1 MSRPIPASHAE
12 ALQQQVPVQ
21 LRQVFGLRRL
31 RPGQRDVIDRALRGL
46 STLAVMPTG
55 AGKSLCYQLPATLL
69 DGVTVVVSPLIALMQ
84 DQCDKLQQLGVA
96 AVQLNSAVDA
106 EQTAAAEQAI
116 GDGSARIAF
125 VTPERLVEPAF
136 MALLAQR
143 HIGLLVV
150 DEAHCISHWGHD
162 FRPAFTEV
170 GTMLPALG
178 SPPVLALTAT
188 ASDEVTADIAR
199 QLCIPAAGVLTGSSY
214 RANLQFSVETVN
226 DEAGKLRRTIELLSA
241 EPGSAI
247 VYAATVKAAEQV
259 HAALREAGLS
269 AGLYH
274 GQLRVAERQAAQQAF
289 MAGDDDGGR
298 LMVATNAFGLGIDK
312 PDIRLVLHY
321 QLPAGLDVYYQE
333 AGRAGRDGVPARCQ
347 LLYLPSDRAVQQF
360 FLNSRY
366 PTVDDGVKLLAT
378 LDTDPGDEPWTLA
391 RLKTRLQRPVTKL
404 RVLLNLMRRQRWVDI
419 DARGGVHVRDGA
431 AAMDGIEALLSRYA
445 EKSEADQQRL
455 EQVVSYA
462 QTGGCRWRMLLEGF
476 EEVPA
481 FQRCGSCDNCR
492 RMAAFDSR
500 AAQEEAVDDLPAG
513 PVAAAIGA
521 AVAAEAPVLKP
532 AVAASPTTRFQAGD
546 TVRVRRYGDGVVTDA
561 TPEAITVD
569 FGGKHKRSFHPDFV
583 RPGPASTGP
592 AAAGTPAVGAIK
604 TVAAAAPA

>member
-1 MSRPIPASHAE
+1 MVRAVSTGRAE
-12 ALQQQVPVQ
+12 ALQQQVQAQ

-31 RPGQRDVIDRALRGL
+31 RPGQRDVIDRALRGQ

-69 DGVTVVVSPLIALMQ
+69 EGITVVVSPLIALMQ

-106 EQTAAAEQAI
+106 EQAAAAEQAI
-116 GDGSARIAF
+116 GDGTARIAF
-125 VTPERLVEPAF
+125 VTPERLVEPGF

-214 RANLQFSVETVN
+214 RPNLHFSVETLN
-226 DEAGKLRRTIELLSA
+226 DEAAKLRRTIELCA
-241 EPGSAI
+241 QEPGSAI
-247 VYAATVKAAEQV
+247 VYTATVKAAEAV
-259 HAALREAGLS
+259 HAALREAGLP

-289 MAGDDDGGR
+289 MAGESDGGR

-312 PDIRLVLHY
+312 ADIRLVLHY

-333 AGRAGRDGVPARCQ
+333 AGRAGRDGAPSRCK
-347 LLYLPSDRAVQQF
+347 LLYLASDRAVQQF

-366 PTVDDGVKLLAT
+366 PTVDDGLKLLAT
-378 LDTDPGDEPWTLA
+378 LDTDSGGEPWTLA
-391 RLKTRLQRPVTKL
+391 RLKERLQRPSTKL
-404 RVLLNLMRRQRWVDI
+404 RVLLNLMRRQRWLDL

-431 AAMDGIEALLSRYA
+431 AAMDGIGALLSRYV
-445 EKSEADQQRL
+445 EKSEQDQERL
-455 EQVVSYA
+455 EQVVYYA
-462 QTGGCRWRMLLEGF
+462 QTGGCRWRTLLEAF
-476 EEVPA
+476 EEPPL

-492 RMAAFDSR
+492 RMLAFESDAARDEPAP
-500 AAQEEAVDDLPAG
+500 AARPALSAT
-513 PVAAAIGA
+513 AAAIA
-521 AVAAEAPVLKP
+521 AATAGSMPPVPSVAPVP
-532 AVAASPTTRFQAGD
+532 ASGPRFQAGD
-546 TVRVRRYGDGVVTDA
+546 AVRVRRYGAGIVTEATADA
-561 TPEAITVD
+561 VTVD
-569 FGGKHKRSFHPDFV
+569 FGGKQRRSFHPDFV
-583 RPGPASTGP
+583 RPGR
-592 AAAGTPAVGAIK
+592 
-604 TVAAAAPA
+604 AAAAASA

>member
-1 MSRPIPASHAE
+1 MVRPVSGGRAD
-12 ALQQQVPVQ
+12 ALPGQVQAQ

-31 RPGQRDVIDRALRGL
+31 RPGQRDVIDRALRGQ

-69 DGVTVVVSPLIALMQ
+69 EGITVVVSPLIALMQ

-96 AVQLNSAVDA
+96 AVQLNSAVDT
-106 EQTAAAEQAI
+106 EQAAAAEQAI
-116 GDGSARIAF
+116 GDGTARIAF
-125 VTPERLVEPAF
+125 VTPERLVEPGF

-214 RANLQFSVETVN
+214 RPNLHFSVETLH
-226 DEAGKLRRTIELLSA
+226 DEAAKLRRAIELCSQ
-241 EPGSAI
+241 ETGSAI
-247 VYAATVKAAEQV
+247 VYAATVKAAEAV
-259 HAALREAGLS
+259 HAALREAGLP

-289 MAGDDDGGR
+289 MAGEADGGR

-312 PDIRLVLHY
+312 ADIRLVLHY

-333 AGRAGRDGVPARCQ
+333 AGRAGRDGEPARCK
-347 LLYLPSDRAVQQF
+347 LLYLASDRAVQQF

-366 PTVDDGVKLLAT
+366 PTVDDGLKLLAT
-378 LDTDPGDEPWTLA
+378 LDTDAGGEPWTLA
-391 RLKTRLQRPVTKL
+391 RLKERLQRPSTKL
-404 RVLLNLMRRQRWVDI
+404 RVLLNLMRRQRWLDL

-431 AAMDGIEALLSRYA
+431 AAIDGIGALLSRYV
-445 EKSEADQQRL
+445 EKSEQDQERL
-455 EQVVSYA
+455 EQVVYYA
-462 QTGGCRWRMLLEGF
+462 QTGGCRWRTLLEAF
-476 EEVPA
+476 EEPPP

-492 RMAAFDSR
+492 RMLAFESDAARD
-500 AAQEEAVDDLPAG
+500 EPAPTAR
-513 PVAAAIGA
+513 PVPSATEA
-521 AVAAEAPVLKP
+521 AVAAATAGGLPPVP
-532 AVAASPTTRFQAGD
+532 ARSPRFQAGD
-546 TVRVRRYGDGVVTDA
+546 AVRVRRYGAGIVTEATADA
-561 TPEAITVD
+561 VTVD
-569 FGGKHKRSFHPDFV
+569 FGGKQRRSFHPDFV
-583 RPGPASTGP
+583 RPGRAP
-592 AAAGTPAVGAIK
+592 AAASA
-604 TVAAAAPA
+604 

>member
-1 MSRPIPASHAE
+1 MARSIPASRAE
-12 ALQQQVPVQ
+12 ALLRQVPQQ
-21 LRQVFGLRRL
+21 LRQAFGLRRL
-31 RPGQRDVIDRALRGL
+31 RPGQRDVIDRVLRGL

-69 DGVTVVVSPLIALMQ
+69 DGITVVVSPLIALMQ

-96 AVQLNSAVDA
+96 AVQLNSAVDP
-106 EQTAAAEQAI
+106 EQALAAEQAI
-116 GDGSARIAF
+116 ADGSARIAF

-136 MALLAQR
+136 MALLTQR

-170 GTMLPALG
+170 GTMLPKLG

-199 QLCIPAAGVLTGSSY
+199 QLDIPAAGVLTGSSY
-214 RANLQFSVETVN
+214 RPNLRFSVETVD
-226 DEAGKLRRTIELLSA
+226 DEAAKLRRTIELLSA
-241 EPGSAI
+241 EAGSAI

-259 HAALREAGLS
+259 HAALREAGLP

-289 MAGDDDGGR
+289 MAGDAEGGR

-333 AGRAGRDGVPARCQ
+333 SGRAGRDGEPARCK
-347 LLYLPSDRAVQQF
+347 LLYLAGDRAVQQF

-366 PTVDDGVKLLAT
+366 PTVDDGLKLLAA
-378 LDTDPGDEPWTLA
+378 LDSDPGSTGEGAWTLA

-404 RVLLNLMRRQRWVDI
+404 RVLLNLMRRQRWLDL
-419 DARGGVHVRDGA
+419 DSGGHIHVRDGA
-431 AAMDGIEALLSRYA
+431 AAMDGIEALLARYV
-445 EKSEADQQRL
+445 EKSEQDQQRL
-455 EQVVSYA
+455 EQVVAYA
-462 QTGGCRWRMLLEGF
+462 QTGACRWRTLLEAF
-476 EEVPA
+476 EEAPP
-481 FQRCGSCDNCR
+481 FQRCGGCDNCR
-492 RMAAFDSR
+492 RMAAFESS
-500 AAQEEAVDDLPAG
+500 APAESAS
-513 PVAAAIGA
+513 PVATAMAAALGDA
-521 AVAAEAPVLKP
+521 APPAATSPAP
-532 AVAASPTTRFQAGD
+532 RFQAGD
-546 TVRVRRYGDGVVTDA
+546 AVRVKRYGAGIVTEA
-561 TPEAITVD
+561 TPEAVTVD
-569 FGGKHKRSFHPDFV
+569 FGGKQRRCFHPDFV
-583 RPGPASTGP
+583 RPSRAAT
-592 AAAGTPAVGAIK
+592 AAA
-604 TVAAAAPA
+604 

>member
-1 MSRPIPASHAE
+1 MVRVVRPPGAPKGEYRRAHPNGHPISASRAE
-12 ALQQQVPVQ
+12 ALQQQVQAQ
-21 LRQVFGLRRL
+21 LQQVFGLRRL
-31 RPGQRDVIDRALRGL
+31 RPGQRAVIDRALRGQ

-84 DQCDKLQQLGVA
+84 DQCDKLRQLGVA
-96 AVQLNSAVDA
+96 AVQLNSAIDP
-106 EQTAAAEQAI
+106 EQAAAAEQAI
-116 GDGSARIAF
+116 GDGTARIAF
-125 VTPERLVEPAF
+125 VTPERLVEPGF

-199 QLCIPAAGVLTGSSY
+199 QLRIPAAGVLTGSSY
-214 RANLQFSVETVN
+214 RPNLHFSVETMN
-226 DEAGKLRRTIELLSA
+226 DEAEKLRRTIELLST

-247 VYAATVKAAEQV
+247 VYAATVKAAEAV
-259 HAALREAGLS
+259 HAALREAGLP

-289 MAGDDDGGR
+289 MAGDSDGGR

-312 PDIRLVLHY
+312 ADIRLVLHY

-333 AGRAGRDGVPARCQ
+333 AGRAGRDGEAARCK
-347 LLYLPSDRAVQQF
+347 LLYLAGDRAVQQF

-366 PTVDDGVKLLAT
+366 PTVDDGLKLLAT
-378 LDTDPGDEPWTLA
+378 LSTPAAEPWTLA
-391 RLKTRLQRPVTKL
+391 LLKARLQRPATKL
-404 RVLLNLMRRQRWVDI
+404 RVLLNLMRRQRWLDV
-419 DARGGVHVRDGA
+419 DARGHIHVRDGA
-431 AAMDGIEALLSRYA
+431 AAMDGIEALLARYV
-445 EKSEADQQRL
+445 EKSEQDQQRL

-462 QTGGCRWRMLLEGF
+462 QTGGCRWRTLLEAF
-476 EEVPA
+476 EEPPP
-481 FQRCGSCDNCR
+481 FQRCGVCDNCG
-492 RMAAFDSR
+492 RMVAFESDASR
-500 AAQEEAVDDLPAG
+500 DDVSSPAPSAVE
-513 PVAAAIGA
+513 A
-521 AVAAEAPVLKP
+521 AVAAAAAHAAAAPAP
-532 AVAASPTTRFQAGD
+532 APSARFQAGD
-546 TVRVRRYGDGVVTDA
+546 AVRVRRYGAGIVIEA
-561 TPEAITVD
+561 TPDAVTVD
-569 FGGKHKRSFHPDFV
+569 FGGKHRRSFHPDFV
-583 RPGPASTGP
+583 RPAP
-592 AAAGTPAVGAIK
+592 AAAAT
-604 TVAAAAPA
+604 AA

>member
-1 MSRPIPASHAE
+1 MARPASASRAE
-12 ALQQQVPVQ
+12 ALQQQVQAQ

-69 DGVTVVVSPLIALMQ
+69 DGITVVVSPLIALMQ
-84 DQCDKLQQLGVA
+84 DQCDKLRQLGIA

-106 EQTAAAEQAI
+106 EQAAAAEQAI
-116 GDGSARIAF
+116 AGGSARIAF
-125 VTPERLVEPAF
+125 VTPERLVEPGF
-136 MALLAQR
+136 MKLLTKR

-178 SPPVLALTAT
+178 SPSVLALTAT

-199 QLCIPAAGVLTGSSY
+199 QLNIPAAGVLTGSSY
-214 RANLQFSVETVN
+214 RPNLHFSVETMN
-226 DEAGKLRRTIELLSA
+226 DEAAKVRRTIELLSD

-247 VYAATVKAAEQV
+247 VYAATVKAAEAV
-259 HAALREAGLS
+259 HAALREAGLP

-289 MAGDDDGGR
+289 MAGVADGGR

-312 PDIRLVLHY
+312 ADIRLVLHY

-333 AGRAGRDGVPARCQ
+333 AGRAGRDGEPARCK
-347 LLYLPSDRAVQQF
+347 LLYLAGDRAVQQF

-366 PTVDDGVKLLAT
+366 PTVDDGLKMLAT
-378 LDTDPGDEPWTLA
+378 LSTEAAEPWTLA
-391 RLKTRLQRPVTKL
+391 GLKTRLQRPATKL
-404 RVLLNLMRRQRWVDI
+404 RVLLNLMRRQRWLDVD
-419 DARGGVHVRDGA
+419 GGGRIHVADGA
-431 AAMDGIEALLSRYA
+431 AAMDGIEALLARYV
-445 EKSEADQQRL
+445 EKSEQDQQRL
-455 EQVVSYA
+455 EQVVFYA
-462 QTGGCRWRMLLEGF
+462 QTGGCRWRTLLEAF
-476 EEVPA
+476 EEPPF

-492 RMAAFDSR
+492 RMAAFESDASSSD
-500 AAQEEAVDDLPAG
+500 AAPPA
-513 PVAAAIGA
+513 PAAPT
-521 AVAAEAPVLKP
+521 APAP
-532 AVAASPTTRFQAGD
+532 ASPPRAGGSAPHDASTARFRAGD
-546 TVRVRRYGDGVVTDA
+546 AVRVRRYGAGIVTEATADA
-561 TPEAITVD
+561 VTVD
-569 FGGKHKRSFHPDFV
+569 FGGKQRRCFHPDFV
-583 RPGPASTGP
+583 RPGR
-592 AAAGTPAVGAIK
+592 AAAVATAVA
-604 TVAAAAPA
+604 

>member
-1 MSRPIPASHAE
+1 MARSVPASRAE
-12 ALQQQVPVQ
+12 ALLRQVPQQ
-21 LRQVFGLRRL
+21 LRQAFGLRRL
-31 RPGQRDVIDRALRGL
+31 RPGQRDVIDRVLRGL

-69 DGVTVVVSPLIALMQ
+69 DGITVVVSPLIALMQ

-96 AVQLNSAVDA
+96 AVQLNSAVDP
-106 EQTAAAEQAI
+106 EQALAAEQAI
-116 GDGSARIAF
+116 ADGSARIAF

-136 MALLAQR
+136 MALLTQR

-170 GTMLPALG
+170 GTMLPKLG

-199 QLCIPAAGVLTGSSY
+199 QLDIPAAGVLTGSSY
-214 RANLQFSVETVN
+214 RPNLRFSVETVD
-226 DEAGKLRRTIELLSA
+226 DEAAKLRRTIELLSA
-241 EPGSAI
+241 EAGSAI

-259 HAALREAGLS
+259 HAALREAGLP

-289 MAGDDDGGR
+289 MAGDAEGGR

-333 AGRAGRDGVPARCQ
+333 AGRAGRDGEPARCK
-347 LLYLPSDRAVQQF
+347 LLYLAGDRAVQQF

-366 PTVDDGVKLLAT
+366 PTVDDGLKLLAA
-378 LDTDPGDEPWTLA
+378 LDSDPGSTGEGAWTLA

-404 RVLLNLMRRQRWVDI
+404 RVLLNLMRRQRWLDL
-419 DARGGVHVRDGA
+419 DSGGHIHVRDGA
-431 AAMDGIEALLSRYA
+431 AAMDGIEALLARYV
-445 EKSEADQQRL
+445 EKSEQDQQRL
-455 EQVVSYA
+455 EQVVAYA
-462 QTGGCRWRMLLEGF
+462 QTGACRWRTLLEAF
-476 EEVPA
+476 EEAPP
-481 FQRCGSCDNCR
+481 FQRCGGCDNCR
-492 RMAAFDSR
+492 RMAAFESS
-500 AAQEEAVDDLPAG
+500 APAESAS
-513 PVAAAIGA
+513 PVGTAMAAALGDTAPPA
-521 AVAAEAPVLKP
+521 ATSPAP
-532 AVAASPTTRFQAGD
+532 RFQAGD
-546 TVRVRRYGDGVVTDA
+546 AVRVKRYGAGIVTEA

-569 FGGKHKRSFHPDFV
+569 FGGKQRRCFHPDFV
-583 RPGPASTGP
+583 RPSRAAT
-592 AAAGTPAVGAIK
+592 AAA
-604 TVAAAAPA
+604 